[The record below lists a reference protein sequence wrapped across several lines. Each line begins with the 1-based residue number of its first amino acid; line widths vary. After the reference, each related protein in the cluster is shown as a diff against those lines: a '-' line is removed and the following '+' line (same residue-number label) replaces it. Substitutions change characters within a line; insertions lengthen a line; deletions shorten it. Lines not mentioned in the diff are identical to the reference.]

1 MSNANS
7 ENESA
12 KKLTYN
18 DYCMGANEL
27 EENLDCRGLMEEQR
41 GHQYPIDGLVIEILK
56 FNLEYH
62 YCTINISE
70 QKSGIQV
77 LLKKGQRSG
86 SRDTLSQLR
95 GLNAT

>member
-1 MSNANS
+1 MSNANC

-41 GHQYPIDGLVIEILK
+41 GHQCPIDGLVIEILK
-56 FNLEYH
+56 FKIWN
-62 YCTINISE
+62 NITA
-70 QKSGIQV
+70 Q
-77 LLKKGQRSG
+77 
-86 SRDTLSQLR
+86 
-95 GLNAT
+95 